1 MKTRP
6 SGSAIALVALFAAV
20 LALAAWLW
28 LGGGSARLSDWAAE
42 GQRDVQRAMADPLR
56 AIKRGDGGALAG
68 LLGLCFAYG
77 FFHAAG
83 PGHGKLLIGG
93 YGMGRRVPVL
103 RLSVL
108 ALLSSLGQSASAV
121 LLVGAGGLLLNWSR
135 ERLTGT
141 AETLLAPASYAA
153 VGLVGLWLALRGAR
167 GMWRLWQGRVL
178 AADRHSVSH
187 GDSRGDSHN
196 HAHDLAHNHA
206 HNPAHDLAHNHAH
219 NPAHNHAHDL
229 AHDHDHNHHH
239 DQHHDHHHHDDTC
252 GCGHAHGPTPEQA
265 AAVHSL
271 RDALILIG
279 AVAIRPCTGA
289 LFVLILTFA
298 MGIPLVGI
306 ASVFVMG
313 LGTASVT
320 VAVAIAAVTLRETT
334 LKRLAPGTGAARL
347 QALIELAA
355 GLIIAILALQL
366 VLAAL

>member
-1 MKTRP
+1 MRAMKTRP
-6 SGSAIALVALFAAV
+6 SGSAIALVALLAAV

-28 LGGGSARLSDWAAE
+28 LGGGSARLSDWAAA

-93 YGMGRRVPVL
+93 YGMGQRVPVL

-167 GMWRLWQGRVL
+167 GMWRLWQGRAL

-187 GDSRGDSHN
+187 GDSHN
-196 HAHDLAHNHA
+196 RDHSHAHDLS
-206 HNPAHDLAHNHAH
+206 
-219 NPAHNHAHDL
+219 
-229 AHDHDHNHHH
+229 HDHNH

-320 VAVAIAAVTLRETT
+320 VAVAVAAVTLRETT

>member
-1 MKTRP
+1 M
-6 SGSAIALVALFAAV
+6 
-20 LALAAWLW
+20 
-28 LGGGSARLSDWAAE
+28 
-42 GQRDVQRAMADPLR
+42 
-56 AIKRGDGGALAG
+56 
-68 LLGLCFAYG
+68 
-77 FFHAAG
+77 
-83 PGHGKLLIGG
+83 
-93 YGMGRRVPVL
+93 
-103 RLSVL
+103 
-108 ALLSSLGQSASAV
+108 
-121 LLVGAGGLLLNWSR
+121 LNWSR

-167 GMWRLWQGRVL
+167 GMWRLWQGRAL
-178 AADRHSVSH
+178 AADRHSVSHSVSH

-196 HAHDLAHNHA
+196 HAHDLARNHA
-206 HNPAHDLAHNHAH
+206 HHLA
-219 NPAHNHAHDL
+219 
-229 AHDHDHNHHH
+229 HDHNHHH

>member
-1 MKTRP
+1 MRAMKTRP
-6 SGSAIALVALFAAV
+6 SGSAIALVALFVAV

-108 ALLSSLGQSASAV
+108 ALLSSLGQSVSAV

-167 GMWRLWQGRVL
+167 GMWRLWQGRAL
-178 AADRHSVSH
+178 AADRHSVSHSVSH

-196 HAHDLAHNHA
+196 HAHDLARNHA
-206 HNPAHDLAHNHAH
+206 HHLA
-219 NPAHNHAHDL
+219 
-229 AHDHDHNHHH
+229 HDHNHHH